1 MSIPLQREIE
11 YPESDGKPV
20 GETPIHGKALYDTA
34 FLLQQRFKHDPEV
47 YAWGNMFF
55 YRRQGDPA
63 SGFCPDVFFVR
74 GVSRDR
80 PRRVYKLWEEGKA
93 PSLIIEITSPSTK
106 NEDLEYKR
114 DLYQE
119 LGVEEYYLFDPF
131 GEYLTPRLQG
141 YELKLG
147 HYRKRAP
154 EADGSLLSR
163 VTGLIFVP
171 EGQRLRLRDAA
182 TGEPVLWPDEE
193 ADRADEE
200 KARADA
206 AEAKIRALEEEVARL
221 RRERDE

>member
-34 FLLQQRFKHDPEV
+34 FLLQQRFRHDPEV

-55 YRRQGDPA
+55 YRREGEPS

-80 PRRVYKLWEEGKA
+80 PRRIYKLWEEGKA
-93 PSLIIEITSPSTK
+93 PSLILEITSPSTR

-114 DLYQE
+114 VLYEE
-119 LGVEEYYLFDPF
+119 LGVEEYYLFDPL
-131 GEYLTPRLQG
+131 GEYLKPPLQG

-147 HYRKRAP
+147 HYRKRTP
-154 EADGSLLSR
+154 EPDGSLLSR
-163 VTGLIFVP
+163 VTGLILVP
-171 EGQRLRLRDAA
+171 EGERLRLRDAE
-182 TGEPVLWPDEE
+182 TGEPVLWPDEMQ
-193 ADRADEE
+193 
-200 KARADA
+200 ARSEA
-206 AEAKIRALEEEVARL
+206 AEAKLRALEEEIARL
-221 RRERDE
+221 RRERGE